1 MSVSILSGL
10 PIRETIQ
17 DCQAVA
23 EELFREDRVNE
34 IHRNLRKRM
43 GLVGSKLARFL
54 QLFFNVHLQFPKPTT

>member
-1 MSVSILSGL
+1 MEGLHSKVYQLVILFQVCK
-10 PIRETIQ
+10 ETT
-17 DCQAVA
+17 DKLSLA
-23 EELFREDRVNE
+23 DRVNE